1 MRWDYPP
8 LNINPVFPGLGIII
22 IIIVVIIITII
33 SFFKVDFYILFP
45 TRKSQLTSTSQENS
59 KKKSDTKRFAN
70 SLI

>member
-33 SFFKVDFYILFP
+33 SFFKVDFYI
-45 TRKSQLTSTSQENS
+45 
-59 KKKSDTKRFAN
+59 TKQTQNGLQIHWFN
-70 SLI
+70 K